1 MSFIAKWIIIA
12 IESYLLG
19 SLSFSIIVSKVFYK
33 KDIRTFGSGNA
44 GMTNVL
50 RTFGKKAAA
59 VTITGDVLKGTVAV
73 LIARFLFE
81 GSPVTEELNRAFTMF
96 GKDIYFSNNLYME
109 IGLYIAVLGAVL
121 GHMFPVYFKFKGGKG
136 VSVVAGA
143 MLAVTPVTL
152 LLALSVF
159 FIIVFTSKIV
169 SLGSIFAPLT
179 YPFWT
184 LAESYITQSVSVPNL
199 VAAVL
204 FPSIIVWTHR
214 SNIKRLL
221 NGTEYKFG
229 QNKDKDKK

>member
-1 MSFIAKWIIIA
+1 MPFYIKWIIIA

-19 SLSFSIIVSKVFYK
+19 SLSFSIIVSKGLYK

-59 VTITGDVLKGTVAV
+59 LTITGDVLKGTFAV
-73 LIARFLFE
+73 IIARLLFINT
-81 GSPVTEELNRAFTMF
+81 PVLMIQRYAFTMF
-96 GKDIYFSNNLYME
+96 GREIFFSNQLMME

-121 GHMFPVYFKFKGGKG
+121 GHMHPIYFGFKGGKG

-143 MLAVTPVTL
+143 MIAVTPITL
-152 LLALSVF
+152 LIALSIF
-159 FIIVFTSKIV
+159 FVIVFTTKIV
-169 SLGSIFAPLT
+169 SLGSIIAPPT
-179 YPFWT
+179 YIIWT
-184 LAESYITQSVSVPNL
+184 LCQVYITQTVSVPNL
-199 VAAVL
+199 IAAVL

-214 SNIKRLL
+214 TNIKRLL

-229 QNKDKDKK
+229 QNKDKK

>member
-1 MSFIAKWIIIA
+1 MPFYIKWIIIA

-19 SLSFSIIVSKVFYK
+19 SLSFSIIVSKGFYK

-59 VTITGDVLKGTVAV
+59 LTITGDVLKGTFAV
-73 LIARFLFE
+73 IIARLLFMNT
-81 GSPVTEELNRAFTMF
+81 PVLMIQRYAFTMF
-96 GKDIYFSNNLYME
+96 GREIFFSNQLMME

-121 GHMFPVYFKFKGGKG
+121 GHMHPIYFGFKGGKG

-143 MLAVTPVTL
+143 MIAVTPVTL
-152 LLALSVF
+152 LIALSIF
-159 FIIVFTSKIV
+159 FVIVFTTKIV
-169 SLGSIFAPLT
+169 SLGSIIAPPT
-179 YPFWT
+179 YIIWT
-184 LAESYITQSVSVPNL
+184 LCQVYITQTVSVPNL
-199 VAAVL
+199 IAAVL

-214 SNIKRLL
+214 TNIKRLL

-229 QNKDKDKK
+229 QNKDKK